1 MREPARPVRPLG
13 LWLGRLVRTRGQAG
27 CTADIHTRHHQRG
40 RLLGALGTWTCD
52 GQVMTANR
60 APPVGRHATRSA
72 GQGPVAAPAGDDD
85 TDDRQPEPRYVR
97 GPACQWWRTADQ
109 WPTPIGPTRKQVR
122 RRKSASATRVD
133 GVGSW
138 VRSRRRSTSR
148 ARTDGSRCGA
158 GSRPEAAKPHT
169 NRGTDADGHNLHG
182 PKRRPEP
189 AEPGRTGVPSRANG
203 SLCGSM
209 SRARA
214 DGSRYE
220 AVCHREL
227 CPVSGTDR
235 RVGTSGQVG
244 VRIDESATS

>member
-133 GVGSW
+133 RVGSW

-148 ARTDGSRCGA
+148 ARTDGSRC
-158 GSRPEAAKPHT
+158 
-169 NRGTDADGHNLHG
+169 G